1 MPKINIEERFIIPT
15 NHMKEFAP
23 LLYRYAPEDC
33 FRLTKF
39 YDDCGQ
45 MFWPHDKHLR
55 TVRCLFLQTGQGEF
69 KLVVAEDI
77 EKLFDYSDKNIPA
90 TCIRCDVPAN
100 ELASFMEPDL
110 GIASFIAV
118 RHPHH
123 NQRVETLCMLADIYF
138 SSKDNAA

>member
-1 MPKINIEERFIIPT
+1 MGDRKGPEHAIPT

-90 TCIRCDVPAN
+90 TCIRCNVPAN
-100 ELASFMEPDL
+100 EL
-110 GIASFIAV
+110 ASFIAV

-123 NQRVETLCMLADIYF
+123 NQRVEMLCMLADIYF
-138 SSKDNAA
+138 PSKDNAA

>member
-77 EKLFDYSDKNIPA
+77 EKLFDYSDKNILLKI
-90 TCIRCDVPAN
+90 T
-100 ELASFMEPDL
+100 
-110 GIASFIAV
+110 
-118 RHPHH
+118 
-123 NQRVETLCMLADIYF
+123 
-138 SSKDNAA
+138 